1 MASKKKETKQA
12 EVDESE
18 DAAME
23 TELFLAVL
31 KSRLGRYGYFACMAS
46 DWNEH
51 NVVQLSV
58 NTISRLTIH
67 L

>member
-31 KSRLGRYGYFACMAS
+31 KSRLGRYG
-46 DWNEH
+46 
-51 NVVQLSV
+51 
-58 NTISRLTIH
+58 H
-67 L
+67 LAWQVTGTPCRSAVCQYKIEVDHTLVT